1 MTQRF
6 RILPIIVSVVLLS
19 ACATSLDGERY
30 RKQQPGFDLFG
41 FFNGEVTAWGIVQDR
56 SGEVTQRFTVKI
68 QGTVEGNQL
77 RLDETFEYSLGSGVT
92 ERVWIINRKADGSY
106 GGRAGDILGDAYGEA
121 FGNAFRW
128 TYAMDLPVGNNSY
141 EVTFEDWIWQLD
153 EHTILNRSWIQKF
166 GIDFAEV
173 TLFMQRSI

>member
-1 MTQRF
+1 MSQR
-6 RILPIIVSVVLLS
+6 IQTIVIFLSAFLLS
-19 ACATSLDGERY
+19 ACATSLDGDRY
-30 RKQQPGFDLFG
+30 RDQQPGFDLFR
-41 FFNGEVTAWGIVQDR
+41 FFDGDVKAWGIVQDR
-56 SGEVTQRFTVKI
+56 SGEVTQRFTVAIK
-68 QGTVEGNQL
+68 GSVDGEQL
-77 RLDETFEYSLGSGVT
+77 RLDESFEYSLGSGVT

-128 TYAMDLPVGNNSY
+128 TYAMDLPVGDNSY

-153 EHTILNRSWIQKF
+153 DNTIVNRSWIQKF

-173 TLFMQRSI
+173 TIFMQRLD